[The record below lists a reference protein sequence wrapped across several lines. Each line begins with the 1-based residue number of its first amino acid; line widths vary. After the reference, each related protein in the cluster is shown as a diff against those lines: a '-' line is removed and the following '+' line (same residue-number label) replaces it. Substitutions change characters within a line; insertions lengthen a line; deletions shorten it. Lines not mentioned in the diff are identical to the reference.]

1 MWSLFYS
8 LLKFGA
14 VGLLGMGIDFLVTF
28 LCKEKLRINKFVAN
42 GLGFSLAVVNNYAL
56 NRIWT
61 FSSRNSQVVQQF
73 FTFLLISCVG
83 LALNTALVY
92 FFHQKLRMTFYLSK
106 VFAIGIVFLWNFT
119 ANLLITFN
127 NGT

>member
-61 FSSRNSQVVQQF
+61 FSSRNSQLVQQF

-92 FFHQKLRMTFYLSK
+92 FFHQKLRMNFYLSK